1 MALTPIAIIALV
13 TSIIVLLKIVTL
25 TVNKKIWINNVSK
38 PIYGNANISTLV
50 LAILAVIVLY
60 YLLLE
65 LTIVQ
70 VFAVIAFTSL
80 LIAIGFLQYPK
91 EVAAMGKSVIKKGFS
106 WIEWILVLVWVFL
119 AAWAVV
125 ESLGLV

>member
-1 MALTPIAIIALV
+1 
-13 TSIIVLLKIVTL
+13 
-25 TVNKKIWINNVSK
+25 
-38 PIYGNANISTLV
+38 
-50 LAILAVIVLY
+50 
-60 YLLLE
+60 LE

-91 EVAAMGKSVIKKGFS
+91 EVAAMGKSVIKRGFS
-106 WIEWILVLVWVFL
+106 WIEWVLVLVWVFL